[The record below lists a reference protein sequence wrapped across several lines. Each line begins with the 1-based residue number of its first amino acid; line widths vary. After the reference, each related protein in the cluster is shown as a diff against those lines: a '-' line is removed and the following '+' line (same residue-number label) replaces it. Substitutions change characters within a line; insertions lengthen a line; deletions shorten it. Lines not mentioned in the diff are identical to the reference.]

1 MAMSVNPAGSGP
13 PPGTVELLA
22 AHGGTGEDGS
32 IVLNPTPSDDPEDPL
47 RWPMWRKCL
56 NYTIIIA
63 LSTANFTALSTQPL
77 FWVDMA
83 KDMTKTTL
91 EDLAN
96 AQAAQLV
103 GLAVGCII
111 FMPLATKYGLRSNY
125 IIMNMFA
132 CAASWWS
139 AYMNTVPE
147 LYGSNFLFGIA
158 GSINQTTI
166 AMTINDIWFVH
177 QRGTA
182 NGMFFL
188 GTTVGAFL
196 VPIAAGL
203 QSIRDGWRLS
213 YASLAIALT
222 VLLVITIIA
231 LEETKFIRPLQTE
244 MTIQDKDA
252 MFKLESFESELARG
266 PSNEK
271 LHIPRNKRGC
281 FVFGFL
287 RRAKLQFIT
296 KSDESIWKVLYSPL
310 KSWWFPH
317 VLFAS
322 IELGSS
328 ICWLVTMGSMSSILF
343 SAPPYNFDA
352 AGLGYMTL
360 GPFVGAV
367 LGSIYGGYLTDKAII
382 WLSKRNK
389 GWFEPE
395 MRLWLYP
402 LPALTMAGGLI
413 LFGISAAR
421 GMHFIV
427 PSVGGALFGFSFG
440 AISDIATGIVIDSF
454 PDIVPQTFVV
464 LTFLRNVI
472 SMASPF
478 SVVPWF
484 DSMGASNMFI
494 MSGCLSLAINLLA
507 LPMGIWGKKS
517 RAAVAGRYYHL
528 TATVA

>member
-1 MAMSVNPAGSGP
+1 MAMSVMSAESEP

-22 AHGGTGEDGS
+22 AHGGTSEDGS
-32 IVLNPTPSDDPEDPL
+32 IVLNPMPSDDPEDPL
-47 RWPMWRKCL
+47 RWAMWRKCL

-63 LSTANFTALSTQPL
+63 SSTANFTALSTQPL
-77 FWVDMA
+77 FWVEMV

-96 AQAAQLV
+96 AQSAQLV
-103 GLAVGCII
+103 GLAIGCII
-111 FMPLATKYGLRSNY
+111 FMPLANKYGLRSNY
-125 IIMNMFA
+125 IIMMIFSS
-132 CAASWWS
+132 AAAWWS
-139 AYMNTVPE
+139 AYMKTVPE

-158 GSINQTTI
+158 GSINQTVI

-188 GTTVGAFL
+188 GMMFGTFL
-196 VPIAAGL
+196 VPIAAGF

-213 YASLAIALT
+213 YVSLAIALT
-222 VLLVITIIA
+222 ILLLITILA
-231 LEETKFIRPLQTE
+231 LEETKFIRPLE
-244 MTIQDKDA
+244 LEPTIDDKDGI
-252 MFKLESFESELARG
+252 FKLESFESELARG

-271 LHIPRNKRGC
+271 PPRNKRGG
-281 FVFGFL
+281 FDFGFI
-287 RRAKLQFIT
+287 RRARLQFIT
-296 KSDESIWKVLYSPL
+296 KSDESIWRVLYSPI
-310 KSWWFPH
+310 KSWWFPQ

-322 IELGSS
+322 IQLGSS
-328 ICWLVTMGSMSSILF
+328 ICWLVTMGTMSSLLF

-382 WLSKRNK
+382 WLSNRNK

-402 LPALTMAGGLI
+402 LPALAMAGGLI
-413 LFGISAAR
+413 LFGVSAGM

-427 PSVGGALFGFSFG
+427 PSIGGALFGFGFG
-440 AISDIATGIVIDSF
+440 AVSDIATGIVLDSF
-454 PDIVPQTFVV
+454 PDIVPQTFVA
-464 LTFLRNVI
+464 LTFFRNVI

-484 DSMGASNMFI
+484 NSMGASNMFI
-494 MSGCLSLAINLLA
+494 MAGCLSLAVNLLA
-507 LPMGIWGKKS
+507 LPMGIWGKKG

-528 TATVA
+528 AATVA